1 MLYAAWKGH
10 YDVAK
15 KLIELGV
22 RLNYAQSRVI
32 FCDDFVVV
40 VVVVVVNH
48 ILCRQSRYQGHGTK
62 STHMF

>member
-32 FCDDFVVV
+32 FCDALFVVY
-40 VVVVVVNH
+40 H
-48 ILCRQSRYQGHGTK
+48 ILFRQSRNQGHSSNVK
-62 STHMF
+62 RSLN